1 MSLSEQITTDM
12 KEAMKAKD
20 NATLSTLRLLRSA
33 IKNKEIDVQHELSDT
48 ETLDVVKSQSK
59 QMKDS
64 VEAYVSGGREDLAI
78 PARAEIETLKKY
90 LPAEMS
96 DEELEEIVKKTIEES
111 GATSKAEMGKVM
123 GAAMKAVAG
132 KADGN
137 RVKQMVEKGL
147 SVFVLSLG
155 IFAIWGGVAE
165 AAIPLMETV
174 GVIPVVEIG
183 VRIIR
188 VLILAAGLIFVNK
201 ILHGGF
207 SYSIAGSRDDDQ
219 SSAMKEVMSGLFGT
233 VTVAL
238 FFSVATVVLQI
249 I

>member
-12 KEAMKAKD
+12 KTAMKAKD

-33 IKNKEIDVQHELSDT
+33 IKNKQIDLGHELTD
-48 ETLDVVKSQSK
+48 EEVIAVIKAQAK
-59 QMKDS
+59 QLKDS
-64 VEAYVSGGREDLAI
+64 IESFTDGGREDLAE
-78 PARAEIETLKKY
+78 PTRLELETLKKY

-96 DEELEEIVKKTIEES
+96 DEDLETIVKKVIEDS

-123 GAAMKAVAG
+123 GLAMKAVAG

-137 RVKQMVEKGL
+137 RVKEIVAKSL
-147 SVFVLSLG
+147 SVFVLSIG
-155 IFAIWGGVAE
+155 IMAVYSSAAL
-165 AAIPLMETV
+165 AAIPVLESMEAV
-174 GVIPVVEIG
+174 PIIEIG

-188 VLILAAGLIFVNK
+188 VMILAFGIVFVNK

-207 SYSIAGSRDDDQ
+207 SYTVASSRDESH
-219 SSAMKEVMSGLFGT
+219 SSAMQDVMTGLYGT
-233 VTVAL
+233 IAVAL
-238 FFSVATVVLQI
+238 LFSVATVVLEI